1 MNRTFFRMQRSSR
14 ALLVLMLIVVAASGG
29 NKNVGER
36 RVDRDTDVVIKNR
49 TSQSGPVVMNPVQTD
64 SLTHVVGTTFADY
77 VFNSGGPCH
86 VVYWQGKTYMLY
98 VGKASA
104 TVAREITYTC
114 FYGTTWLPVQ
124 AVLSGAVQSTST
136 AGIDVWRGGVANGF
150 AGVAA
155 GRAGSGSTSY
165 YGLESWPGQGG
176 FTNTAVTPYSVVQCL
191 NLDSLGTVI
200 YEDSKGGTDYELWK
214 STDFGTTWATL
225 SAGLIAAV
233 KASGGLD
240 SVIIQGSL
248 EPNIVRAANGDIY
261 VGTTLWGNGAIPP
274 IDTVANPGRADQWG
288 YFKSTNRGVNWTY
301 ARIAPDGFQYAP
313 NHYALFENFAQH
325 DMVVDNANR
334 VHAVTNGYNLFQY
347 AISTDSVRGSID
359 VVYWDATNG
368 FKSLVS
374 FNTADPYLPTV
385 IAKRGPSGGVGGNGL
400 GCSYPTIACSPD
412 GQVIVC
418 IWSQPNWTG
427 TTCDTLADGYVTKSL
442 WYIGSTNGGA
452 TWLGARRITPRFPG
466 RKDEFGIMADN
477 IQMVGG
483 LARVRILYLSIGTGS
498 IGLGDDAEP
507 MIFKEFDALIVDVKQ
522 TGEVVESYSLSQ
534 NYPNPFNPTTQI
546 TYSIPARSEVKLSV
560 FNVLGQEVATLV
572 NDTREKGT
580 YTAEF
585 GAANFSSGVYFSVLR
600 AGAFRTTRKMML
612 MK

>member
-1 MNRTFFRMQRSSR
+1 MNRTFSIMQRASC

-36 RVDRDTDVVIKNR
+36 RVVRDADVVVNN
-49 TSQSGPVVMNPVQTD
+49 TTHQPGPVVLSPLHTD
-64 SLTHVVGTTFADY
+64 SLTHIVATTFADY
-77 VFNSGGPCH
+77 QFGSGSPCH
-86 VVYWQGKTYMLY
+86 VVYWQGRTYMIY
-98 VGKASA
+98 VGKSSA
-104 TVAREITYTC
+104 TAPTEVSYTSEPN
-114 FYGTTWLPVQ
+114 WLPVQ
-124 AVLSGAVQSTST
+124 AVINGERTFS
-136 AGIDVWRGGVANGF
+136 AGIDVWRGGLANGF
-150 AGVAA
+150 AGVAV
-155 GRAGSGSTSY
+155 GWAGSGSGSY
-165 YGLESWPGQGG
+165 YGLEGAPGQGG
-176 FTNTAVTPYSVVQCL
+176 FTTVAVTPDREVQCL

-214 STDFGTTWATL
+214 STDFGTTWVTL

-248 EPNIVRAANGDIY
+248 EPNIVCAANGDIY
-261 VGTTLWGNGAIPP
+261 VGVTLAGNGQIAP
-274 IDTVANPGRADQWG
+274 IDTVAPARANQWG
-288 YFKSTNRGVNWTY
+288 YFKSTNRGVNWTWT
-301 ARIAPDGFQYAP
+301 RIAPDGFQYAP

-385 IAKRGPSGGVGGNGL
+385 IAKRGPPGSVGGNAL
-400 GCSYPTIACSPD
+400 GCSYPSIACTPD
-412 GQVIVC
+412 GQRIVC
-418 IWSQPNWTG
+418 TWSQPNWTG

-442 WYIGSTNGGA
+442 WYNESTNGGA
-452 TWLGARRITPRFPG
+452 RWLGATRLTPRFPG

-477 IQMVGG
+477 IQITTF
-483 LARVRILYLSIGTGS
+483 RPKTRILYLSVGTGS

-507 MIFKEFDALIVDVKQ
+507 MIYKEFDLFVADVKEP
-522 TGEVVESYSLSQ
+522 GVIAESYALSQ
-534 NYPNPFNPTTQI
+534 NYPNPFNPTTLI

-560 FNVLGQEVATLV
+560 YNVLGQEVATLV

-585 GAANFSSGVYFSVLR
+585 AAANFSSGVYFSVLR